1 MKPTVS
7 SLGSNIEQPIALLR
21 AVQSG
26 LVCGALTLAAIFSFT
41 GIAVA
46 DEGGVSFWL
55 PGQFGSLAA
64 VPQEP
69 GWSYGSVFYY
79 TNPTASGAAAASRE
93 AEIGRFNPSVNL
105 NLNAKLYSN
114 AALLFLSPT
123 YVFANPVFG
132 GQLALGVVGAFG
144 YNSTSINGTLT

>member
-55 PGQFGSLAA
+55 PGQYGSLAA
-64 VPQEP
+64 VPQVP
-69 GWSYGSVFYY
+69 GWAVAIVNYY
-79 TNPTASGAAAASRE
+79 TSISASGAVAAARQVT
-93 AEIGRFNPSVNL
+93 IG
-105 NLNAKLYSN
+105 K
-114 AALLFLSPT
+114 LSPT
-123 YVFANPVFG
+123 ISVSLNATLSARADLGVLDPSYVFATPLFG
-132 GQLALGVVGAFG
+132 GQFALD
-144 YNSTSINGTLT
+144 